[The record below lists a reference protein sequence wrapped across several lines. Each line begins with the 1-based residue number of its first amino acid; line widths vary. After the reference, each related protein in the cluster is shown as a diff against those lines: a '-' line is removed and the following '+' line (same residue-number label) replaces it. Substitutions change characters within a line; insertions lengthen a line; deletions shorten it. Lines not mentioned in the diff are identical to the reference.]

1 MSDSFTEQQ
10 RRELAGRARTL
21 HERIDGPSNVPEG
34 DSPVDPERIL
44 DEWRELFSDEETFRE
59 RLALEDLTSETV
71 REAASA
77 THWPPDVPLPDWIG
91 TAEALVHHVET
102 ASPGDGVDLD
112 SDDEIPFRELLSV
125 VAAFAREQL
134 PRHDALEHATPPVEW
149 LVERL
154 SDLCV
159 RPLYVEF
166 KAFVK
171 AHDEELAYADPDEFD
186 DPPREY
192 YESFVE
198 SMLDGG
204 FRELCLEYPV
214 LARQLARC
222 VEFWIGA
229 VTETVRRVEDDRP
242 ILRDEFGVQ
251 GSVTSLAPLA
261 DDVHA
266 RGRFPVRVSFEVGD
280 VVYKPRSVAA
290 GQAFY
295 AALDRLEDHLSTP
308 RIRKPGFVPRDGY
321 GWMEPVPYEDL
332 RDADAARRYYLRA
345 GVVLCLAYV
354 LTVTDCQADNVIARG
369 EHPTLV
375 DGETLLHPDVDL
387 RDGAT
392 ADASR
397 GLVRR
402 TPLLTHLLP
411 FTVGYREDA
420 ESFGVS
426 TIAGFGEASERRELS
441 DVTVPSIDAVNSDVM
456 AVSDRH
462 PALDASTN
470 TPSTDERDHPPAAH
484 VDALVEGFE
493 ECHGTVRS
501 LHADGAFLGS
511 IVEPE
516 LLEGVENRFLLRK
529 TSTYLSVL
537 SSATGRAALR
547 DGVRL
552 TVEFEQLLPPFFD
565 GPYDVERLLPIY
577 AAERRALRR
586 RDVPRL
592 GSRTD
597 GQALFHDGAELD
609 ATVDVSGVERCR
621 TRLDRLDAADAAR
634 QSALVRHTY
643 QPVAPPADTS
653 PTTPTD
659 ERLLRAARDLFD
671 QTVEAAI
678 TTPRGD
684 EWLSPTSTDPV
695 RLVPADASLYYGRC
709 GLALPAAALHEA
721 TGEERYRRWVAR
733 LLDPVVA
740 TVAHGTKTRLGAL
753 RGVGSV
759 VYSLSVVADLLDDD
773 TYREA
778 ALDAA
783 RQVTADRLAADDTYD
798 VMDGTAGALLGL
810 LAYHER
816 YGEPDVLDG
825 AIDCGDRLLD
835 ARHSVDGYCVWE
847 TVEDGG
853 PVVGMAHGQSGIAYA
868 LARLG
873 AISGE
878 SRYGT
883 AAREAVTFEA
893 ARTGVS
899 GAVDDHGPPAR
910 TRPNWCR
917 GRPGR
922 ALATLGIGDRLGD
935 DALLADVRHD
945 LELVADAD
953 PHPFDN
959 LCCGTLGRAEVLLAA
974 ESYLDEQFASRTA
987 LLGRCLARSEANS
1000 ALRLPGHSAA
1010 LPNVSF
1016 FDGTAGVAYS
1026 LLRHR
1031 RPDALPCILLF
1042 E

>member
-1 MSDSFTEQQ
+1 MPDSFTEQQ

-21 HERIDGPSNVPEG
+21 HERLDGPSNVQVG
-34 DSPVDPERIL
+34 DAPVAPERIV
-44 DEWRELFSDEETFRE
+44 DEWRELFPDGEAFRE
-59 RLALEDLTSETV
+59 RLALEGLSPETV

-77 THWPPDVPLPDWIG
+77 THWPPDVPLPDWIE

-112 SDDEIPFRELLSV
+112 AGDEIPFRDVLSV

-134 PRHDALEHATPPVEW
+134 PRHGVLEHATPPVEW

-171 AHDEELAYADPDEFD
+171 AHDEDLAYADPDEFD
-186 DPPREY
+186 DPPREH

-198 SMLDGG
+198 AMLDGG

-222 VEFWIGA
+222 LEFWVDA
-229 VTETVRRVEDDRP
+229 VAETARRVENDRS
-242 ILRDEFGVQ
+242 ILRDEFGVR
-251 GSVTSLAPLA
+251 GAVTSLTPLA

-266 RGRFPVRVSFEVGD
+266 RGRFPVRVSFETGD
-280 VVYKPRSVAA
+280 VVYKPRSVEA
-290 GQAFY
+290 GRSFY
-295 AALDRLEDHLSTP
+295 AVLDRLDDHLSTP
-308 RIRKPGFVPRDGY
+308 RIRKPGFVSRDGY

-332 RDADAARRYYLRA
+332 SDADAARRYYLRA
-345 GVVLCLAYV
+345 GAVLCLAYV
-354 LTVTDCQADNVIARG
+354 LGVTDCQADNVIARG

-375 DGETLLHPDVDL
+375 DGETLLHPRVDL

-397 GLVRR
+397 ELVRR

-411 FTVGYREDA
+411 FTVGYRGEA

-426 TIAGFGEASERRELS
+426 AVAGFGEASERRKLS
-441 DVTVPSIDAVNSDVM
+441 DVTVPSIDVVNSDVM

-462 PALDASTN
+462 PAVDASTN
-470 TPSTDERDHPPAAH
+470 TPSSDARDHPPAAH

-493 ECHGTVRS
+493 ECHETVRS
-501 LHADGAFLGS
+501 LHDDGAFLDS
-511 IVEPE
+511 VAEPE

-537 SSATGRAALR
+537 SSATGRAPLR

-552 TVEFEQLLPPFFD
+552 TVEFERLLPPFFD

-592 GSRTD
+592 DSRTD
-597 GQALFHDGAELD
+597 GRALFHDGEELD
-609 ATVDVSGVERCR
+609 ATVDVAGVERCR
-621 TRLDRLDAADAAR
+621 ARLDRLDAADAAR

-643 QPVAPPADTS
+643 QSIPGPTDAPPT
-653 PTTPTD
+653 PPTD
-659 ERLLRAARDLFD
+659 ERLLAVARDLFD
-671 QTVEAAI
+671 RTVDAAI
-678 TTPRGD
+678 TTPRCD
-684 EWLSPTSTDPV
+684 EWLSPTSTDPM
-695 RLVPADASLYYGRC
+695 RLIPADASLYYGRC
-709 GLALPAAALHEA
+709 GLALPAAALQEA
-721 TGEERYRRWVAR
+721 TGEDRYRRWVAR
-733 LLDPVVA
+733 LLDPVLA
-740 TVAHGTKTRLGAL
+740 TVAHGTQTRLGAL

-759 VYSLSVVADLLDDD
+759 VYSLSVVATLLDDD

-783 RQVTADRLAADDTYD
+783 RLVTADRLAADDTYD

-816 YGEPDVLDG
+816 YGESSVLDR

-835 ARHSVDGYCVWE
+835 ARDSVDGYRVWE
-847 TVEDGG
+847 TVDDGR
-853 PVVGMAHGQSGIAYA
+853 PVVGMAHGQSGVAYA

-873 AISGE
+873 AASGE
-878 SRYGT
+878 RRFGA
-883 AAREAVTFEA
+883 AAREAVAFETA
-893 ARTGVS
+893 QWSVS

-922 ALATLGIGDRLGD
+922 AIATLGIAGSLGD

-945 LELVADAD
+945 LELVAGAD

-974 ESYLDEQFASRTA
+974 ERRLDERFASRTD
-987 LLGRCLARSEANS
+987 LLGGCLARSEADG
-1000 ALRLPGHSAA
+1000 ALRLPGHSPA

-1031 RPDALPCILLF
+1031 SPDALPCVLLF